1 MTCTDVWGSGC
12 CGLRLL
18 CSLRSCCRRGAHA
31 QKRVALV
38 IGNSAYQHTG
48 KLTNPKND
56 ATDIAAAL
64 KKHGFQVIEGFDLDK
79 AAFDRKV
86 REFGAR

>member
-1 MTCTDVWGSGC
+1 M
-12 CGLRLL
+12 LRAAITLFIAILL
-18 CSLRSCCRRGAHA
+18 SQGAHA
-31 QKRVALV
+31 EKRVALV

-48 KLTNPKND
+48 QLTNPAND
-56 ATDIAAAL
+56 ATDMAAAL
-64 KKHGFQVIEGFDLDK
+64 KKLGFQVIEGFDLDK